1 MPAAPMQR
9 SLMMYAAAD
18 IVMEKIRA
26 ATPYHSLEAVQHI
39 GARYPV
45 IFWPCVSFQR
55 QVSLAPTRQHSTP
68 LVQAARPARR
78 SNACHISATRT
89 RVCHRHCMPRL
100 FCLAQ
105 VQRKFWGRK
114 VWSAFHQSHQ
124 SELFPDH
131 FVKHHAAVAT
141 ARVILLESLRE
152 HAQPFQF
159 GMRCLTTVHAGTAG
173 GSETA

>member
-89 RVCHRHCMPRL
+89 RVCHRHCMNAFVL
-100 FCLAQ
+100 FGAGSAQ
-105 VQRKFWGRK
+105 V
-114 VWSAFHQSHQ
+114 
-124 SELFPDH
+124 L
-131 FVKHHAAVAT
+131 
-141 ARVILLESLRE
+141 
-152 HAQPFQF
+152 
-159 GMRCLTTVHAGTAG
+159 
-173 GSETA
+173 GSEGVECLPSIASVRAVSGPLRQASCGGGNGSCYSAGKLARACTAIPIRYALFNHPTCWNSWRQ